1 MSWGEDGTEV
11 CCEEIM
17 RNTCLGFL
25 ECRESFRKL
34 KRNGNIESKIK
45 ASLECSNK
53 LRCLAV
59 FFYSSLSFVLF

>member
-1 MSWGEDGTEV
+1 MELECEV
-11 CCEEIM
+11 EEIM

-34 KRNGNIESKIK
+34 KRNGNMESKIK

-53 LRCLAV
+53 LWCWIV
-59 FFYSSLSFVLF
+59 FYSSFSFVFVFF